1 MSIVASA
8 RQASHTYNSIYTFE
22 NSRLLVLMHHGIFPH
37 VSCELI
43 DKFRNFLISSN
54 YFVTSR
60 PEYQFGHRPHNRLL
74 KTFFYKCRVMFA
86 SCVAIQTLK
95 TIVFLFIA
103 SPNHAREGN
112 DGLKRSI
119 LPVSP
124 LKTTIVFVADTSQIQ
139 MQVETHN

>member
-1 MSIVASA
+1 MRAVL
-8 RQASHTYNSIYTFE
+8 QN
-22 NSRLLVLMHHGIFPH
+22 LVGVPQT
-37 VSCELI
+37 LI

-60 PEYQFGHRPHNRLL
+60 PEYQFGHRPHNHLL

-86 SCVAIQTLK
+86 PCVAIQTLK
-95 TIVFLFIA
+95 TIVFLFFA

-124 LKTTIVFVADTSQIQ
+124 LKTTIVFVAAPDKDASRDPQLNIGRHFASPKKTR
-139 MQVETHN
+139 